1 MVMGYKYYLFF
12 CKNYANVIVV
22 NLSKIFL
29 KARKNPGANPGPFII
44 CVCDAFSF
52 YVLMIGLCL

>member
-1 MVMGYKYYLFF
+1 
-12 CKNYANVIVV
+12 V

-44 CVCDAFSF
+44 YACDVFSF
-52 YVLMIGLCL
+52 YVLVIGQRL